1 MSSRRAFHSLG
12 LAFIVLSAACAASEP
27 AAPKAPQAAKAA
39 AAEGA
44 ATPAGQASADGSAL
58 VLAVDP
64 VIGPA
69 WPSGKRDRYG
79 VVRTAKSAQNIDVEG
94 LPVAVIPSPL
104 EDKDIGATAAG
115 DTPAPEIDVQK
126 QANSG
131 YGYGYGYNY
140 GYQQSYQQAT
150 VNGLTFGTIKVGNR
164 EAVFWA
170 PPAAQAG
177 VFVACG
183 TYERNTAARWEG
195 FSKDGDTPTYEI
207 VDGWLDATKCKV
219 YAKKRTTFAVKEIIP
234 GRLFGYKQCTDEK
247 CSDGKVSVGF
257 IMRGVT
263 QAVTQGGPLRSSA
276 GVVPSRVVLP
286 VRKGGSESL
295 LASVQST
302 APWGNGAWNVSVEIQ
317 QGIEDQA
324 PLATAF
330 LDAPK

>member
-1 MSSRRAFHSLG
+1 MSSSRAFQSLG

-27 AAPKAPQAAKAA
+27 AAPKAPKAEKP
-39 AAEGA
+39 AEGA
-44 ATPAGQASADGSAL
+44 AQSPEAASTEPTSL

-79 VVRTAKSAQNIDVEG
+79 VVRTAKAAQNIDVDG
-94 LPVAVIPSPL
+94 LPVAVVPDPL
-104 EDKDIGATAAG
+104 QDKDIGTTGAS

-126 QANSG
+126 QANS
-131 YGYGYGYNY
+131 GYGYGYNY

-247 CSDGKVSVGF
+247 CGDGKVSVGF

-317 QGIEDQA
+317 QGIEDSA